1 MALRTDLRARTARAG
16 RLIALAAVLVTAG
29 AVEAATTTT
38 TSTTSTP
45 GTTASSTMTKPVYP
59 WAAKTNSPVGANV
72 KSGASTSAKSPVI
85 AKATTTKT
93 TSTTT
98 MKPVVAVAAATH
110 PATIRV
116 LANPH
121 PPVMLLSNAANVHPV
136 VPAPHPTLVATS
148 KPVLAATTRPLTTG
162 NTPTAATGSTGMT
175 MPLTIVRA
183 NYRPMPNVA
192 SGRSTTAQG
201 ATARMATK
209 PAATPVHP
217 LTTASPSPIA
227 PTVATWHPTTAT
239 PKVATVYG
247 TTTTT
252 ATKTATVPSFQDR
265 MARTTVTP
273 PVAATGAKAT
283 LVTPT
288 HATTTMTPAATK
300 PTATQLAATKATV
313 APVKTASSMPT
324 PAKAALAP
332 HATTK
337 ARPAELALFLHAK
350 PDWTFR
356 QVKSGA
362 STTAG
367 MHATQ
372 LAARSTTGGKA
383 TKNGKQTAT
392 TGAAVTTAVTTA
404 ATVATGK
411 IAATTPSKG
420 TPTTK
425 PGAKPA
431 PGAKGESMSTSVQTL
446 GARFMEQ
453 REQYVYDSLNRRDPF
468 ASLVSGSFETEVGT
482 PLLDVSSM
490 KLVGIVWGATDKFA
504 LVEDGHGHGFVL
516 RVGDPVLNGYIA
528 GLTKEELIVK
538 QSSYGDTQTVTIQLQ
553 RKDGASNGN

>member
-1 MALRTDLRARTARAG
+1 
-16 RLIALAAVLVTAG
+16 V
-29 AVEAATTTT
+29 AT
-38 TSTTSTP
+38 
-45 GTTASSTMTKPVYP
+45 V
-59 WAAKTNSPVGANV
+59 
-72 KSGASTSAKSPVI
+72 
-85 AKATTTKT
+85 
-93 TSTTT
+93 
-98 MKPVVAVAAATH
+98 
-110 PATIRV
+110 
-116 LANPH
+116 
-121 PPVMLLSNAANVHPV
+121 
-136 VPAPHPTLVATS
+136 HPTL
-148 KPVLAATTRPLTTG
+148 
-162 NTPTAATGSTGMT
+162 
-175 MPLTIVRA
+175 
-183 NYRPMPNVA
+183 
-192 SGRSTTAQG
+192 
-201 ATARMATK
+201 
-209 PAATPVHP
+209 PA
-217 LTTASPSPIA
+217 
-227 PTVATWHPTTAT
+227 
-239 PKVATVYG
+239 PKVATMHG
-247 TTTTT
+247 TTTTTTT

-283 LVTPT
+283 LVTPP
-288 HATTTMTPAATK
+288 HATALPTPAAVK

-313 APVKTASSMPT
+313 APVKTASTVPT
-324 PAKAALAP
+324 PAKVAVAP

-337 ARPAELALFLHAK
+337 TRPAELALFLHAK

-367 MHATQ
+367 MHTPQ
-372 LAARSTTGGKA
+372 LAARSTTGTMA
-383 TKNGKQTAT
+383 TKNGTRPGVTGTAI
-392 TGAAVTTAVTTA
+392 TTA
-404 ATVATGK
+404 ATVATTK
-411 IAATTPSKG
+411 LAATMPAKG
-420 TPTTK
+420 TLATK
-425 PGAKPA
+425 PGMKPA
-431 PGAKGESMSTSVQTL
+431 SPANTKPVPGALAAKTHPATVPGAKGESMSTSVQTL

>member
-16 RLIALAAVLVTAG
+16 RLFALAAVLVTAG

-38 TSTTSTP
+38 TSTTSTATSTP
-45 GTTASSTMTKPVYP
+45 KGATTSATTKPVYP
-59 WAAKTNSPVGANV
+59 WAAKTNSSAGANV
-72 KSGASTSAKSPVI
+72 KSGASTSAKSPAT
-85 AKATTTKT
+85 AKATTTRT
-93 TSTTT
+93 TTTPATT
-98 MKPVVAVAAATH
+98 MKPVVTTAAAMH
-110 PATIRV
+110 PATTPARTN
-116 LANPH
+116 AH

-136 VPAPHPTLVATS
+136 VPAPQKTLVATS
-148 KPVLAATTRPLTTG
+148 KPTVAATTRSTTTG
-162 NTPTAATGSTGMT
+162 NTPTVVAGTTGMT
-175 MPLTIVRA
+175 MPLTVVRA

-201 ATARMATK
+201 ATARVAAK
-209 PAATPVHP
+209 PTAAPMHP
-217 LTTASPSPIA
+217 MTTALPSPSA
-227 PTVATWHPTTAT
+227 PV
-239 PKVATVYG
+239 VATVHG
-247 TTTTT
+247 ATTTTAT

-288 HATTTMTPAATK
+288 HATTTTMTPAATK

-313 APVKTASSMPT
+313 APVKTAATMPT
-324 PAKAALAP
+324 PAKLAVTP
-332 HATTK
+332 HVTTQ

-372 LAARSTTGGKA
+372 LAARTA
-383 TKNGKQTAT
+383 TAT
-392 TGAAVTTAVTTA
+392 T
-404 ATVATGK
+404 ATK
-411 IAATTPSKG
+411 LAATTPSKAG
-420 TPTTK
+420 PATK

-431 PGAKGESMSTSVQTL
+431 TSASARPVTGALAATTHPAKVVGAKGESMSTSVQTL